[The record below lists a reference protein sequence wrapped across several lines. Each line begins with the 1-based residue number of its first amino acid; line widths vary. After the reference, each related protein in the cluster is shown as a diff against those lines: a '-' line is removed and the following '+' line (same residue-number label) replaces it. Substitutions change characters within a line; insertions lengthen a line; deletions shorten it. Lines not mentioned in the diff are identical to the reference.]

1 MKAPLSAAETKPA
14 AEDLAPLPAPEPI
27 PLPDTELEALWDE
40 VNEAPLKGHA
50 TSKSEPFAPTNC
62 FKQWRRRLVQAVT
75 PMWAEH
81 GTVATT
87 AEDVALATGIPVKS
101 AAYYLRRQGDLLT
114 EILANHLV
122 RLYQHV
128 CDAADASPGA
138 RPVVR
143 LETILLGY
151 LTGAAREPHAHYLLH
166 HALVG
171 LSKAGRNHVRRRYR
185 MVLDVMADPLRELAP
200 AGEPDRRLLAMRSGR
215 GDLDGRCAAV
225 VRPGGGDAAAGNR
238 LTIDRDAARRG
249 RRLWRDR
256 SAPGLRRPDADLC
269 PGVAGNPCG
278 GRGRVVTGRADIT
291 P

>member
-122 RLYQHV
+122 RLYEHV

-200 AGEPDRRLLAMRSGR
+200 AGEPDRRLLAII
-215 GDLDGRCAAV
+215 LAAV
-225 VRPGGGDAAAGNR
+225 TSMGDALLWFDPAEAMPLPETVSRLTAMLLAGVDASGGIGPRPG
-238 LTIDRDAARRG
+238 
-249 RRLWRDR
+249 
-256 SAPGLRRPDADLC
+256 
-269 PGVAGNPCG
+269 CG
-278 GRGRVVTGRADIT
+278 GPTRTCARAWLATRVVAEAAS
-291 P
+291 